1 SVPANREART
11 ESDLLKAADT
21 ALYRAKQASRNKVIV
36 DRASM
41 PTDILEGD
49 LSSIFQA
56 SYEDT
61 LAKTPEDDT
70 SSS

>member
-1 SVPANREART
+1 
-11 ESDLLKAADT
+11 
-21 ALYRAKQASRNKVIV
+21 
-36 DRASM
+36 M

-61 LAKTPEDDT
+61 LANTPEDDT